1 MSKTVVKKIIWFTG
15 NSGAGKT
22 TLAHLLKEKLG
33 DVVVLDGDELRSSIS
48 IDLGFS
54 KEDRDEHNMR
64 VARLAKLLN
73 NQGLNVVVSVIAP
86 FKSTRDKITEL
97 IKPYWIYVKGGKIG
111 KDMPYE
117 VPENPDLIIDPTEES
132 LFTSLDK
139 IIKKIRWLSDI

>member
-97 IKPYWIYVKGGKIG
+97 IKPYWIYVRGGKIG